1 MSLRMKKIKFVEDNL
16 KKRNVV
22 DLFQLTITLQIF

>member
-1 MSLRMKKIKFVEDNL
+1 MYLRMKKIKSVGDNL
-16 KKRNVV
+16 KKLNVV

>member
-1 MSLRMKKIKFVEDNL
+1 MKKIKFVEDNL

>member
-1 MSLRMKKIKFVEDNL
+1 MKKIKSVGDNL
-16 KKRNVV
+16 KKLNVV